1 MASRAGKF
9 ELASGGTL
17 LLDEIGEMSLGGQAK
32 LLRVLEEKIVV
43 RVGGSTPIRTDVRV
57 IAATNQNLAELV
69 RQKRFR
75 EDLYFRLNVV
85 TLTLPSLRERG
96 EDVLVLAEHFLQQF
110 GEKIGRRA
118 MSLSKRA
125 MERLRAHAWP
135 GNVRE
140 LRNMMERVAYLAAN
154 PVVEESDL
162 GVYLSADAIGRSQD
176 LARLDDAKRCDGTL
190 SIRVHPA
197 ACRSRGWQHRPR
209 GSAPRLAS
217 IEPLPQDAATGHGNR
232 RVADLC
238 TASLGSSGGL
248 LVHARPYF
256 GELSDSKRLKSL
268 CN

>member
-1 MASRAGKF
+1 M
-9 ELASGGTL
+9 

-85 TLTLPSLRERG
+85 TLKLPPLRERG
-96 EDVLVLAEHFLQQF
+96 DDVLVLAEHFLQQF

-118 MSLSKRA
+118 LSLSKRA
-125 MERLRAHAWP
+125 QECLRSHAWP

-154 PVVEESDL
+154 SVVEEN
-162 GVYLSADAIGRSQD
+162 D
-176 LARLDDAKRCDGTL
+176 LAFILSPSQSVEAKTLPGTMTL
-190 SIRVHPA
+190 SDATAMFQSEYIQRHVDAPA
-197 ACRSRGWQHRPR
+197 ATSP
-209 GSAPRLAS
+209 APLNASAS
-217 IEPLPQDAATGHGNR
+217 IAPTSIEKCDSWVWKRMSKHVPLHFLSFHLLSETDR
-232 RVADLC
+232 R
-238 TASLGSSGGL
+238 
-248 LVHARPYF
+248 
-256 GELSDSKRLKSL
+256 
-268 CN
+268 